1 MTPLALVLL
10 AAVLAAPVPALLAR
24 APAVRR
30 APRAA
35 LVLWQAV
42 TLAAVLAALGAGL
55 SLATVPAQ
63 HPAVAATA
71 LVLTLTVLARLLLSG
86 HRVGTRLRATR
97 RRHRDLVDLL
107 AADESGVRVLD
118 HEAPMVYCVP
128 ALTGSRV
135 VVSSGARARLDAPE
149 LAAVL
154 AHERA
159 HLRARHDLVVEAF
172 TVLHTAY
179 PRLVTSRPALG
190 EVRLLVEVLADRAAR
205 RRLGAAPVVRALAAL
220 VDATTP
226 PAGLAAGDGGADGG
240 AGLVARVDLLTD
252 PEPHRALAAALYT
265 AAAAVV
271 ALPTVF
277 LAVPWLGSLV

>member
-42 TLAAVLAALGAGL
+42 ALAAVLAALGAGL

-63 HPAVAATA
+63 HPAVVAAA

-107 AADESGVRVLD
+107 ADDDAGVRVLD

-205 RRLGAAPVVRALAAL
+205 RRLGPAPVVRALAAL

-226 PAGLAAGDGGADGG
+226 PAGLAAGGSGADGG

-252 PEPHRALAAALYT
+252 PDPHRALAATLY
-265 AAAAVV
+265 AAAVAVV